1 MSPGFSHICQ
11 QIAPKMLQVDQERL
25 LSQAFLL
32 QLNQKGLSEALCW
45 GQPCAAHES

>member
-1 MSPGFSHICQ
+1 
-11 QIAPKMLQVDQERL
+11 MLQVGQEKAL
-25 LSQAFLL
+25 FQAFLL